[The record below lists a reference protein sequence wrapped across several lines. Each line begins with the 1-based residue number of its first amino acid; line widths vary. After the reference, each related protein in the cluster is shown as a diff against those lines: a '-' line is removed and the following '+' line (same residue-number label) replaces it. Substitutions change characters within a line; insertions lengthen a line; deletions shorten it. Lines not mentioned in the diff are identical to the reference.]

1 MDGLS
6 DSLLEKAVG
15 RGSRWLTDLAEKSQ
29 LVAELRPLRRL
40 AWIKQLGLVSAE
52 SLEGWAEE
60 LQGHRKQYSQLE
72 EEYRRET
79 DVKAAD
85 PKLCNPLSRNAD
97 NPYLKIQVNEELLK
111 EIWKDVER
119 TFPECEFLSSS
130 QSRKMLQRILFHW
143 CRSKNPSIAASE
155 SYRQGMNELAAVL
168 LSVMKQCEYRG
179 SDPEALGF
187 RLCGS
192 RHNEADAFA
201 SFCKL
206 MEKGLRPMFLAQGS
220 RPARSPIGEL
230 PRSRLVVDQGP
241 GSAILARC
249 GFIFDQVVRSVEPDL
264 VDHLKRLEI
273 EPQVFLLR
281 WIRLLFCREFD
292 LQETHLLWDGLL
304 ASAGQS
310 LPATLQYEGLGP
322 AVSEAAEA
330 SRQLPLLDFLAAAL
344 LLRMRRELLRL
355 DQTECLRRLLRS
367 CSEDRAAELLV
378 EAKRLT
384 TGALSRAPAA
394 PLKQAS
400 HVQSPPT
407 APAAPAARLGEA
419 NDEDP
424 LRRGQ
429 QFISAAAQS
438 AQGLLQAGRQAYAK
452 LSDQAVAKSPAV
464 QDPRGT
470 STGTRSPG
478 LTQSIANWVD
488 IDLWSDK
495 ASGPQ
500 DELSELRQ
508 RARNA
513 EQERDEIKRKAN
525 EFITKKKAEF
535 AAQLAERDQKIAEL
549 TAKLAEAQAALA
561 RGAEVG
567 PVAAETEVAA
577 ATPGSSAAADSPEDS
592 APAAPDSAASVPSEV
607 LEEMANDI

>member
-40 AWIKQLGLVSAE
+40 AWIKHLGVVSAE
-52 SLEGWAEE
+52 SLEGWAQE
-60 LQGHRKQYSQLE
+60 LQGHRKQYSLLE

-119 TFPECEFLSSS
+119 TFPECEFLSSA

-143 CRSKNPSIAASE
+143 CRSKNPSMAASE

-264 VDHLKRLEI
+264 VEHLKRLEI

-355 DQTECLRRLLRS
+355 DHTECLRRLLRS

-378 EAKRLT
+378 EAKRLA
-384 TGALSRAPAA
+384 TGALSRAPPA
-394 PLKQAS
+394 PLKQ
-400 HVQSPPT
+400 SPPSAGP
-407 APAAPAARLGEA
+407 APALRPGEA

-464 QDPRGT
+464 QDPPG
-470 STGTRSPG
+470 STRSPG

-525 EFITKKKAEF
+525 EFISKKKAEF
-535 AAQLAERDQKIAEL
+535 AAQLAERDQQIAEL
-549 TAKLAEAQAALA
+549 TAQLAEAQAALA
-561 RGAEVG
+561 RGTETG
-567 PVAAETEVAA
+567 PVAAETE
-577 ATPGSSAAADSPEDS
+577 DS
-592 APAAPDSAASVPSEV
+592 APAAPSSAASVPSEV